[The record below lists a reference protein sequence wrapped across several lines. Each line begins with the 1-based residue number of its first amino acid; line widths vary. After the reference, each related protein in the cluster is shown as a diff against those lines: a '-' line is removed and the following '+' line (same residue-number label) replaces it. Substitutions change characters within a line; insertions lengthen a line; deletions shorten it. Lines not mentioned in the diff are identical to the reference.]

1 MNCYLDVFYKK
12 VRKILL
18 GTSDAL
24 LWDSRFE
31 LDEVFF
37 NRRIK
42 FRNLRRYEISK
53 MKLKD
58 IKREWQGEM
67 LSLEDVSPF
76 KFLQGDTK
84 DYEEYCN
91 IHQNKMRHNV
101 SVDKYKDLIKN
112 IEEKGFDTK
121 KIIVVGYNDEIV
133 DGQHRCCYLL
143 YKFGREYEI
152 DVLKVDL
159 CKRTLG
165 GKVLHSLFHLFN
177 KNFK

>member
-1 MNCYLDVFYKK
+1 MEGYLDAIYKK
-12 VRKILL
+12 VRKILF
-18 GTSDAL
+18 GTSDEL

-58 IKREWQGEM
+58 IKRGWKGKM

-76 KFLQGDTK
+76 KFLQGDIE

-91 IHQNKMRHNV
+91 IHQ
-101 SVDKYKDLIKN
+101 
-112 IEEKGFDTK
+112 
-121 KIIVVGYNDEIV
+121 
-133 DGQHRCCYLL
+133 
-143 YKFGREYEI
+143 KF
-152 DVLKVDL
+152 
-159 CKRTLG
+159 
-165 GKVLHSLFHLFN
+165 
-177 KNFK
+177 

>member
-1 MNCYLDVFYKK
+1 MVGYWDTICKK
-12 VRKILL
+12 VRKILF
-18 GTSDAL
+18 GTSDEL

-58 IKREWQGEM
+58 IKRGWKGKM

-76 KFLQGDTK
+76 KFLQGDIE

-91 IHQNKMRHNV
+91 IHQNKMGHDV
-101 SVDKYKDLIKN
+101 SIDKYKDLIKN

-143 YKFGREYEI
+143 YKFGREHEI

-159 CKRTLG
+159 CKRTLV
-165 GKVLHSLFHLFN
+165 GKIMHSFFHLFN
-177 KNFK
+177 RDFK